1 MLWFNTF
8 APPYATMGYMP
19 YTTNPHLPRLRMRAA
34 NLVIKQGWSTR
45 EVARHTGFDHS
56 TIVRW
61 VSKARRSTKQ
71 TIPTEISRPHYHPA
85 QLSHEVVTRILEIR
99 AQRQQCAEIIH
110 YLLGKEGVIVS
121 LSSVKRTLQRNCL
134 TRFSKWKKW
143 HIYPDRPSPE
153 KPGVLVEIDSM
164 FDGLGD
170 NRLCAYALIDV
181 CSRWVYAWP
190 TIRVNSIISTSIV
203 KKAQN
208 QAPFKFQL
216 LQSDHGSEFSKWFTK
231 VVNNQ
236 GIDHRHTRV
245 RRPTDN
251 GHIERFMRTLQQE
264 CLNRSPRS
272 LRSWQKAVP
281 EFIHYYNNE
290 RPHMGLDMK
299 TPMEV
304 VQRY

>member
-1 MLWFNTF
+1 
-8 APPYATMGYMP
+8 MGYMS
-19 YTTNPHLPRLRMRAA
+19 YTTNPHLPHLRMQAA
-34 NLVIKQGWSTR
+34 NLVIKQDWSTR
-45 EVARHTGFDHS
+45 EVARHTGFNQS
-56 TIVRW
+56 TIARW
-61 VSKARRSTKQ
+61 VIKARRSTKR
-71 TIPTEISRPHYHPA
+71 TIPTEISRPCHHPA
-85 QLSHEVVTRILEIR
+85 QLSHAVVTRILEIR

-143 HIYPDRPSPE
+143 HIYPERPQPE
-153 KPGVLVEIDSM
+153 KPGVLVEIDTM
-164 FDGLGD
+164 MDGIPQD
-170 NRLCAYALIDV
+170 RLCAYALIDV

-190 TIRVNSIISTSIV
+190 TIRVNSRISTSIV
-203 KKAQN
+203 KKAQT

-231 VVNNQ
+231 VVNSQ

-251 GHIERFMRTLQQE
+251 GHVERFIRTLQQE

-272 LRSWQKAVP
+272 LRSWQKAIP
-281 EFIHYYNNE
+281 EFIHYYNTE
-290 RPHMGLDMK
+290 RPHMGLEMK

-304 VQRY
+304 MQRY